1 MKYAYHGKCLIPES
15 SQLRLKVLIILIF
28 VSLNAWTQSHS
39 RTVNVRYITEPVKL
53 DGVLDDAVW
62 QAAEDHTGFWQYF
75 PTDSVMALH
84 QTSLK
89 ILYDDHTLYAGI
101 RAEKAPGNYVIS
113 SLRRDFRGT
122 VSDNISLWFDT
133 FSDGTNAYL
142 FGMTPNGVL
151 RDVLVSSNGASF
163 NTTWDVKWQVE
174 SKMEDDHFVLEV
186 AIPLNSLKFREGD
199 TKWRF
204 QCYRWDVQSSEQ
216 SALARIS
223 QNQLFSSIAFANDL
237 VFEKPLGK
245 SRTPVSLIPY
255 VNGLL
260 QKDYITDISE
270 NSLKYGGDA
279 KISIGNAMNLDIT
292 VNPDFSN
299 VEVDDIFT
307 NLTRFEIFLP
317 EKRQFFIDNS
327 DLFGNFGS
335 SLDAIPFFSRR
346 IGLARDTTGS
356 LIENRIIGGV
366 RLSGKLSQNWR
377 LGFLNMQTAGD
388 TPNKIPSNNNMML
401 AMQRQV
407 FSRSNIGLF
416 MVNRQTFG
424 NYDFLDRDDEYNRVV
439 GLDFNLASADNTWTG
454 KFYLHKSLQPGD
466 QKGNFSSQA
475 TLTFNKRK
483 YNFTTDFVYVDREFR
498 SDLGFVPRRDVFKQN
513 NSIRRYFY
521 PHNNSINRH
530 SIGFLSIL
538 YFRPTLDYKR
548 TDHNLILSWMPE
560 FKDLS
565 TLDIRLSNNY
575 IFLSAPFDPTR
586 SKDALPLPGD
596 KGYYFNQVSAEY
608 ISSNARLLTFTAR
621 TEAGQFYNGHN
632 FSARTAISFRIQ
644 PWVLLGL
651 NLNFDG
657 INLPDPYPNA
667 NLWLVTPIID
677 VTFSKSVFWSTLVQY
692 SNQRDNLGINS
703 RLQWR
708 FAPLSDLYL
717 VYNDNYFTN
726 EFGPKFRSINLKVT
740 YWLNI

>member
-1 MKYAYHGKCLIPES
+1 MRSAF
-15 SQLRLKVLIILIF
+15 IF
-28 VSLNAWTQSHS
+28 FLVAISLAISAQDYS
-39 RTVNVRYITEPVKL
+39 RTVQVRFLTDHLKL
-53 DGVLDDAVW
+53 DGVLDDSAWEQTENV
-62 QAAEDHTGFWQYF
+62 TGFWQYF
-75 PTDSVMALH
+75 PADSVSADH
-84 QTSLK
+84 QTSLRMF
-89 ILYDDHTLYAGI
+89 YNEHTLYVGI

-122 VSDNISLWFDT
+122 VSDNITLWFDT
-133 FSDGTNAYL
+133 FSDGTNAFM

-151 RDVLVSSNGASF
+151 RDVLVSGGGTAL

-174 SKMEDDHFVLEV
+174 SKMYDDYFVLEV
-186 AIPLNSLKFREGD
+186 AIPLNSLKFREGE

-204 QCYRWDVQSSEQ
+204 NCYRWNVQSSEQ
-216 SALARIS
+216 SALARVP

-245 SRTPVSLIPY
+245 SRTPVSIIPY
-255 VNGLL
+255 VNGLI
-260 QKDYITDISE
+260 QKDFISD
-270 NSLKYGGDA
+270 NSSKNLHYGGDA
-279 KISIGNAMNLDIT
+279 KVAIGDAMNLDIT

-307 NLTRFEIFLP
+307 NLTRFEVFLP

-356 LIENRIIGGV
+356 LIENSIIGGV

-377 LGFLNMQTAGD
+377 LGLLNIQTAENTG
-388 TPNKIPSNNNMML
+388 NEIPSNNNMML
-401 AMQRQV
+401 ALQRQV
-407 FSRSNIGLF
+407 FSRSNIGFFIL
-416 MVNRQTFG
+416 NRQAFG
-424 NYDFLDRDDEYNRVV
+424 DYNFLSPDNEFNRVL
-439 GLDFNLASADNTWTG
+439 GMDFNLASTDNTWTG
-454 KFYLHKSLQPGD
+454 KLYLHKSLQPGD
-466 QKGNFSSQA
+466 QKGNLSSQA
-475 TLTFNKRK
+475 TVSYNTRK
-483 YNFTTDFVYVDREFR
+483 YNLTTDFVYIDREFR
-498 SDLGFVPRRDVFKQN
+498 SDLGFVPRRDVFKQG

-521 PHNNSINRH
+521 PENSSINRH
-530 SIGFLSIL
+530 SFRFLSIL
-538 YFRPTLDYKR
+538 YFRPTMDYKR
-548 TDHNLILSWMPE
+548 TDHDLILSWMPE

-565 TLDIRLSNNY
+565 TLDIQLSNNY
-575 IFLSAPFDPTR
+575 IFLAAPFDPTR
-586 SKDALPLPGD
+586 TKGGLPLPGE
-596 KGYYFNQVSAEY
+596 KGYNFNQISAEY
-608 ISSNARLLTFTAR
+608 MSSNAGLLSFTAR
-621 TEAGQFYNGHN
+621 AETGQFYTGHN

-644 PWVLLGL
+644 PWVLFSLGL
-651 NLNFDG
+651 NYDA
-657 INLPDPYPNA
+657 IRLPDPYPDA
-667 NLWLVTPIID
+667 NLWLVTPKVD

-717 VYNDNYFTN
+717 VYNDNYFTSD
-726 EFGPKFRSINLKVT
+726 FGPKFRSINLKVT

>member
-1 MKYAYHGKCLIPES
+1 MRLFSIFFLLALS
-15 SQLRLKVLIILIF
+15 SALFAQDY
-28 VSLNAWTQSHS
+28 S
-39 RTVNVRYITEPVKL
+39 RTVHVKYLTDQIKL
-53 DGVLDDAVW
+53 DGVLDDAAWEQTENV
-62 QAAEDHTGFWQYF
+62 TGFWQYF
-75 PTDSVMALH
+75 PADSVSAAH
-84 QTSLK
+84 QTSLRMF
-89 ILYDDHTLYAGI
+89 YDDHTLYAGI

-122 VSDNISLWFDT
+122 VSDNITLWFDT
-133 FSDGTNAYL
+133 FSDGTNAFL

-151 RDVLVSSNGASF
+151 RDVLVSGGGTAL

-174 SKMEDDHFVLEV
+174 SKMHDDHFVLEV
-186 AIPLNSLKFREGD
+186 AIPLNSLKFREGE

-204 QCYRWDVQSSEQ
+204 NCYRWNVQSSEQ
-216 SALARIS
+216 SALARVP

-245 SRTPVSLIPY
+245 SRTPVSIIPY
-255 VNGLL
+255 VNGLI
-260 QKDYITDISE
+260 QKDFISD
-270 NSLKYGGDA
+270 NSSKNLHYGGDA
-279 KISIGNAMNLDIT
+279 KVAIGDAMNLDIT

-307 NLTRFEIFLP
+307 NLTRFEVFLP

-377 LGFLNMQTAGD
+377 LGLLNIQTAENTG
-388 TPNKIPSNNNMML
+388 NKIPSNNNMML
-401 AMQRQV
+401 ALQRQV
-407 FSRSNIGLF
+407 FSRSNIGFF
-416 MVNRQTFG
+416 MLNRQAFG
-424 NYDFLDRDDEYNRVV
+424 DYDFLTPDNEFNRVL
-439 GLDFNLASADNTWTG
+439 GMDFNLASPDNTWTG

-466 QKGNFSSQA
+466 QKGNMSSQA
-475 TLTFNKRK
+475 TLSYNTRK
-483 YNFTTDFVYVDREFR
+483 YNLTTDFVYIDRDFR
-498 SDLGFVPRRDVFKQN
+498 SDLGFVPRKDVFKQG

-521 PHNNSINRH
+521 PQNSRITRH
-530 SIGFLSIL
+530 SVRFLSIL
-538 YFRPTLDYKR
+538 YFRPSLDYKR
-548 TDHNLILSWMPE
+548 TDHDLILSWMPE

-565 TLDIRLSNNY
+565 TLDIQFSNNY

-586 SKDALPLPGD
+586 TKGALPLPGN
-596 KGYYFNQVSAEY
+596 KGYNFNQISADY
-608 ISSNARLLTFTAR
+608 MSSNAGLLSFTAR
-621 TEAGQFYNGHN
+621 AETGQFYNGHN
-632 FSARTAISFRIQ
+632 FSARTAVSFRIQ
-644 PWVLLGL
+644 PWVLFSLGL
-651 NLNFDG
+651 NYDA
-657 INLPDPYPNA
+657 IRLPDPYPDA
-667 NLWLVTPIID
+667 NLWLVTPKVD

-692 SNQRDNLGINS
+692 SNQRDNLGVNS

-717 VYNDNYFTN
+717 VYNDNYFTSD
-726 EFGPKFRSINLKVT
+726 FGPKFRSINLKVT

>member
-1 MKYAYHGKCLIPES
+1 MRLIS
-15 SQLRLKVLIILIF
+15 TFFLLAL
-28 VSLNAWTQSHS
+28 SLGLFAQDYS
-39 RTVNVRYITEPVKL
+39 RTVHVKFLTDHVKL
-53 DGVLDDAVW
+53 DGVLDDAAWEQTENVS
-62 QAAEDHTGFWQYF
+62 GFWQYF
-75 PTDSVMALH
+75 PSDSVKAAH
-84 QTSLK
+84 QTSLRMF
-89 ILYDDHTLYAGI
+89 YDGHTLYAGI
-101 RAEKAPGNYVIS
+101 RAEKAPGDYVIS

-133 FSDGTNAYL
+133 FSDGTNAFL

-151 RDVLVSSNGASF
+151 RDVLVSSGGTSF

-174 SKMEDDHFVLEV
+174 SKMEDDHYVLEV
-186 AIPLNSLKFREGD
+186 AIPLNSMKFREGE

-204 QCYRWDVQSSEQ
+204 QCYRWNVQSSEQ
-216 SALARIS
+216 SSLARIP

-237 VFEKPLGK
+237 VFEKPFGK
-245 SRTPVSLIPY
+245 SRSPVSLIPY
-255 VNGLL
+255 VNGLI
-260 QKDYITDISE
+260 QKDFIND
-270 NSLKYGGDA
+270 NSSKNLHYGGDA
-279 KISIGNAMNLDIT
+279 KVAIGDAMNLDIT

-307 NLTRFEIFLP
+307 NLTRFEVFLP

-356 LIENRIIGGV
+356 LIENRIIGGA

-377 LGFLNMQTAGD
+377 LGLLNIQTAENSD
-388 TPNKIPSNNNMML
+388 NKIPSNNNMML
-401 AMQRQV
+401 ALQRQL
-407 FSRSNIGLF
+407 FSRSNIGFF
-416 MVNRQTFG
+416 MLNRQTFG
-424 NYDFLDRDDEYNRVV
+424 DYDFLNPEDEYNRVL
-439 GLDFNLASADNTWTG
+439 GMDFNLASTDNTWTG
-454 KFYLHKSLQPGD
+454 KLYLHKSLQPGD
-466 QKGNFSSQA
+466 QKGNLSSQA
-475 TLTFNKRK
+475 TVSYNTRK
-483 YNFTTDFVYVDREFR
+483 YNLTTDFVYIDRDFR
-498 SDLGFVPRRDVFKQN
+498 SDLGYVPRRDVFKQG
-513 NSIRRYFY
+513 NSVRRYFY
-521 PHNNSINRH
+521 PENSRITRH
-530 SIGFLSIL
+530 SLRFLSIL
-538 YFRPTLDYKR
+538 YFRPSLDYKR
-548 TDHNLILSWMPE
+548 TDHDLVLSWMPE

-586 SKDALPLPGD
+586 TKGAQPLPGNT
-596 KGYYFNQVSAEY
+596 GYNFNQIGAEY
-608 ISSNARLLTFTAR
+608 MSSNAGLLSFTAR
-621 TEAGQFYNGHN
+621 AETGQFYTGHN

-644 PWVLLGL
+644 PWVLFSLGL
-651 NLNFDG
+651 NYDA
-657 INLPDPYPNA
+657 IRLPDPYPDA
-667 NLWLVTPIID
+667 NLWLVTPKVD

-717 VYNDNYFTN
+717 VYNDNYFTSD
-726 EFGPKFRSINLKVT
+726 FGPKFRSINLKVT

>member
-1 MKYAYHGKCLIPES
+1 MRLIS
-15 SQLRLKVLIILIF
+15 TFFLLAL
-28 VSLNAWTQSHS
+28 SLGLFAQDYF
-39 RTVNVRYITEPVKL
+39 RTVHVKFLTDHVKL
-53 DGVLDDAVW
+53 DGVLDDAAWEQTENVS
-62 QAAEDHTGFWQYF
+62 GFWQYF
-75 PTDSVMALH
+75 PSDSVKAAH
-84 QTSLK
+84 QTSLRMF
-89 ILYDDHTLYAGI
+89 YDGHTLYAGI
-101 RAEKAPGNYVIS
+101 RAEKAPGDYVIS

-122 VSDNISLWFDT
+122 VSDNITLWFDT
-133 FSDGTNAYL
+133 FSDGTNAFL

-151 RDVLVSSNGASF
+151 RDVLVSGGGSAL

-174 SKMEDDHFVLEV
+174 SKMEDDHYVLEV
-186 AIPLNSLKFREGD
+186 AIPLNSMKFREGE

-204 QCYRWDVQSSEQ
+204 QCYRWNVQSSEQ
-216 SALARIS
+216 SSLARIP

-237 VFEKPLGK
+237 VFEKPFGK
-245 SRTPVSLIPY
+245 SRSPVSLIPY
-255 VNGLL
+255 VNGLI
-260 QKDYITDISE
+260 QKDFIND
-270 NSLKYGGDA
+270 NSSKNLHYGGDA
-279 KISIGNAMNLDIT
+279 KVAIGDAMNLDIT

-307 NLTRFEIFLP
+307 NLTRFEVFLP

-356 LIENRIIGGV
+356 LIENRIIGGA

-377 LGFLNMQTAGD
+377 LGLLNIQTAENSD
-388 TPNKIPSNNNMML
+388 NKIPSNNNMML
-401 AMQRQV
+401 ALQRQL
-407 FSRSNIGLF
+407 FSRSNIGFF
-416 MVNRQTFG
+416 MLNRQTFG
-424 NYDFLDRDDEYNRVV
+424 DYDFLNPEDEYNRVL
-439 GLDFNLASADNTWTG
+439 GMDFNLASTDNTWTG
-454 KFYLHKSLQPGD
+454 KLYLHKSLQPGD

-475 TLTFNKRK
+475 TVSYNTRK
-483 YNFTTDFVYVDREFR
+483 YNLTTDFVYIDKEFR
-498 SDLGFVPRRDVFKQN
+498 SDLGYVPRRDVFKQG
-513 NSIRRYFY
+513 NSVRRYFY
-521 PHNNSINRH
+521 PENSRMTRH
-530 SIGFLSIL
+530 SLRFLSIL

-548 TDHNLILSWMPE
+548 TDHDLVLSWMPE

-586 SKDALPLPGD
+586 TKGAQPLPGNT
-596 KGYYFNQVSAEY
+596 GYNFNQISAEY
-608 ISSNARLLTFTAR
+608 MSSNAGLLSFTAR
-621 TEAGQFYNGHN
+621 AETGQFYTGHN

-644 PWVLLGL
+644 PWVLFSLGL
-651 NLNFDG
+651 NYDA
-657 INLPDPYPNA
+657 IRLPDPYPDA
-667 NLWLVTPIID
+667 NLWLVTPKVD

-717 VYNDNYFTN
+717 VYNDNYFTSD
-726 EFGPKFRSINLKVT
+726 FGPKFRSINLKVT